1 MPVMEERLTLS
12 NTELKRLKVL
22 EMIQAEQV
30 TVAQA
35 TELLGVSER
44 HCWRLLA
51 RYRATGAAGLVH
63 RNRGRPSS
71 QRLPDAVRG
80 EVLALAQGA
89 CRDYNDQHLTDVL
102 QEEHGLQVSRA
113 SVRRIRRSA
122 GLASPHKY
130 RRRRSH
136 LRRERYAQ
144 FGMLFQIDASHHAWL
159 EARGP
164 HLALVAA
171 IDDATNQV
179 VGAVFREREDAAGYF
194 LLLRDIARRH
204 GVPLALYAD
213 RHTIFQ
219 SPSKPTLAQELT
231 GELPQSQFGRLCARL
246 NIQLIAA
253 HSPQA
258 KGRIERLWGT
268 WQDRLVKELRQAG
281 AATLDAANQVLTAY
295 LDKHNQRFGI
305 AAQQAGSACRPLP
318 DGADV
323 EQLFAFR
330 YQRCVANDHTIVL
343 AGQRLQLPAA
353 PNGRSY
359 ARATVE
365 LYHFMDG
372 RLAVTY
378 HDQLL
383 VTFLPAVPG
392 PPRVEVFCPQTTAT
406 LLPAKPAEPVRSPQS
421 QTVHATPKPAPDHPW
436 RKGFGPK
443 PGPASDAKQTP

>member
-1 MPVMEERLTLS
+1 MKERLTLS
-12 NTELKRLKVL
+12 STELKRLRVL

-30 TVAQA
+30 TVVQA
-35 TELLGVSER
+35 SELLGISER

-51 RYRATGAAGLVH
+51 RYRATGAAGLAH
-63 RNRGRPSS
+63 GNRDRPSS
-71 QRLPDAVRG
+71 HRLPDAVRA
-80 EVLALAQGA
+80 EVLTLAEGV

-113 SVRRIRRSA
+113 SVRRLRRRA

-159 EARGP
+159 EERGP
-164 HLALVAA
+164 RLALLAA

-194 LLLRDIARRH
+194 LLLRAIVQRY
-204 GVPLALYAD
+204 GVPMALYAD

-219 SPSKPTLAQELT
+219 SSSKPTLEQELA

-281 AATLDAANQVLTAY
+281 AATLDAANQVLTTY
-295 LDKHNQRFGI
+295 LDKHNQRFAV
-305 AAQQAGSACRPLP
+305 AAHQAGSACRTLP
-318 DGADV
+318 NDADL
-323 EQLFAFR
+323 ERLFAFR
-330 YQRCVANDHTIVL
+330 YQRCVANDHTIAL
-343 AGQRLQLPAA
+343 DGHRLQLPAT

-365 LYHFMDG
+365 LYHGMDG
-372 RLAVTY
+372 RLTVAY
-378 HDQLL
+378 QDQPL

-392 PPRVEVFCPQTTAT
+392 PPRVEVFCPQTAAAA
-406 LLPAKPAEPVRSPQS
+406 LPSKPAEPVRLPQP
-421 QTVHATPKPAPDHPW
+421 QTVHPTPKPAPDHPW
-436 RKGFGPK
+436 RRGFGPK
-443 PGPASDAKQTP
+443 PGPAAEAKQAPAP

>member
-1 MPVMEERLTLS
+1 
-12 NTELKRLKVL
+12 
-22 EMIQAEQV
+22 
-30 TVAQA
+30 
-35 TELLGVSER
+35 
-44 HCWRLLA
+44 
-51 RYRATGAAGLVH
+51 
-63 RNRGRPSS
+63 
-71 QRLPDAVRG
+71 
-80 EVLALAQGA
+80 
-89 CRDYNDQHLTDVL
+89 VL

-194 LLLRDIARRH
+194 LLLRDIARQY
-204 GVPLALYAD
+204 GVPVALYAD

-219 SPSKPTLAQELT
+219 SPSKPTLEQELA

-246 NIQLIAA
+246 SIQLLAA

-281 AATLDAANQVLTAY
+281 ANSLEMANQVLAAY
-295 LDKHNQRFGI
+295 LSKHNARFAV
-305 AAQQAGSACRPLP
+305 AAQQAGSACRLLP
-318 DGADV
+318 DGADL
-323 EQLFAFR
+323 ERLFAFR
-330 YQRCVANDHTIVL
+330 YQRCVANDHTISL
-343 AGQRLQLPAA
+343 DGQCLQLPAA
-353 PNGRSY
+353 PNVRSY
-359 ARATVE
+359 ARATVD
-365 LYHFMDG
+365 LFHCMDG
-372 RLAVTY
+372 RLVITY
-378 HDQLL
+378 HDQPLI
-383 VTFLPAVPG
+383 TFLPAVPG
-392 PPRVEVFCPQTTAT
+392 PPRVEVFCPQTVAT
-406 LLPAKPAEPVRSPQS
+406 LLPFKPAEPVRLALPKP
-421 QTVHATPKPAPDHPW
+421 VHSTPKPAPDHPW

-443 PGPASDAKQTP
+443 PGPAAESKQAPTP